1 MIFSKVINRYYK
13 RFAFFFIVGILA
25 LVAVD
30 WLQLYIPENLGNI
43 VRVLVENY
51 DKDSVWPQI
60 VEISIRVLIIA
71 GGCFL
76 GRIIWR
82 VTLFY
87 ASTKIEAD
95 LRSRMFEKA
104 ERLSLDF
111 YQANKIGTVLAW
123 FTNDTETVEEF
134 IGWGTLMLVDGI
146 FLTILVLFKMILL
159 DWFVTVLI
167 AIPVVLIVIW
177 GLLVEKYMSMKWD
190 NRQNAFDKLYDF
202 SQESFA
208 GIRVIKAFVKETQQL
223 HQFAKIARHNKDV
236 EVDFAR
242 VSILFDVAIET
253 IIAVVFST
261 LIGLGGYFVY
271 LCISGETLII
281 LGHEVNMDAAELIE
295 FVAYFSTLIWP
306 LIALGQV
313 ITMRSKAKASLER
326 IGRYLNTEETIK
338 NVPNAKVL
346 ENVKGGI
353 VFNHF
358 TFKYPGTTY
367 DSLEDISLEIKPGE
381 TIGIVGRIGSGK
393 STLVNSLA
401 RLYNVDNKAIFID
414 GIDIMKAD
422 VTSLRK
428 QLAYVP
434 QDNFLFSETIRD
446 NIAFSGV
453 DSNDETIKDAA
464 KFACVDDD
472 IEHFPRKYDTIL
484 GERGVTLSG
493 GQKQRVSIARAFLKD
508 APILIFDDSVSAVDV
523 KTEETSLYN
532 IKRVRRGRTTLVVA
546 SRVSTVQGLDKVIV
560 LNEGRLEAFDSPNKL
575 YLTSPTFKKMV
586 DLQRL
591 EKEEGSL

>member
-51 DKDSVWPQI
+51 DKESVWPEI
-60 VEISIRVLIIA
+60 IEISIRVLIIA
-71 GGCFL
+71 GGCFF

-95 LRSRMFEKA
+95 LRLKMFEKA

-146 FLTILVLFKMILL
+146 FLTVLVLIKMILL
-159 DWFVTVLI
+159 DWFVTLLI

-338 NVPNAKVL
+338 NVPNARVL

-401 RLYNVDNKAIFID
+401 RLYNVDNSAIFID

-434 QDNFLFSETIRD
+434 QDNFLFSETIKD

-453 DSNDETIKDAA
+453 DADEEGIKGAA
-464 KFACVDDD
+464 QFACVDND

-523 KTEETSLYN
+523 KTEETILSN
-532 IKRVRRGRTTLVVA
+532 IKRVRKGRTTLVVA

-560 LNEGRLEAFDSPNKL
+560 LNEGRLEAFDSPAKL

>member
-30 WLQLYIPENLGNI
+30 WLQLYIPEHLGNI

-51 DKDSVWPQI
+51 DKDAVWP
-60 VEISIRVLIIA
+60 EIFDISMKVLIIA

-111 YQANKIGTVLAW
+111 YQSNKIGTVLAW

-146 FLTILVLFKMILL
+146 FLTILVLIKMILL
-159 DWFVTVLI
+159 DWFVTLLI

-223 HQFAKIARHNKDV
+223 HQFAKIAKHNKDV

-253 IIAVVFST
+253 IIAIVFSL

-271 LCISGETLII
+271 LCISGETLTI

-326 IGRYLNTEETIK
+326 IGRYLNTEESIK
-338 NVPNAKVL
+338 NAPNAKVL
-346 ENVKGGI
+346 DEVKGGI
-353 VFNHF
+353 IFDHF

-401 RLYNVDNKAIFID
+401 RLYNVDDKSIFID
-414 GIDIMKAD
+414 GVDIMKAD
-422 VTSLRK
+422 VVSLRK

-434 QDNFLFSETIRD
+434 QDNFLFSETIKD
-446 NIAFSGV
+446 NILFSGV
-453 DSNDETIKDAA
+453 KSDDEGVKEAA

-472 IEHFPRKYDTIL
+472 IEHFPKKYDTIL

-493 GQKQRVSIARAFLKD
+493 GQKQRVSIARAYLKN

-523 KTEETSLYN
+523 KTEETILTN
-532 IKRVRRGRTTLVVA
+532 IKRVRKGKTTLVVA
-546 SRVSTVQGLDKVIV
+546 SRVSTVQSLDKVIV
-560 LNEGRLEAFDSPNKL
+560 LNEGKLEAFDSPAKL
-575 YLTSPTFKKMV
+575 YSTSPTFKKMV